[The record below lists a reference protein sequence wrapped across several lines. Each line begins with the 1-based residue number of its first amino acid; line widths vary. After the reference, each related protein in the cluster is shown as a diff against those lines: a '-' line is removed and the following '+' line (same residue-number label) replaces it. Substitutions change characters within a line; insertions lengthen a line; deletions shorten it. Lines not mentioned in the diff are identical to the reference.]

1 MEAKTATSNDKITEA
16 LKLLESAAKEKK
28 DELRN
33 LVVDKYAHLKDT
45 FIDAEG
51 SVKNHLGSARKKATG
66 AAGQARDISEE
77 KVREIARTVDE
88 DVHKNPWPYLGGVAV
103 GALLL
108 GFILGKK

>member
-1 MEAKTATSNDKITEA
+1 MEANTATSNDKITEA
-16 LKLLESAAKEKK
+16 LKLLESTAKEKK

-51 SVKNHLGSARKKATG
+51 SVKHHLDSVRKKATD
-66 AAGQARDISEE
+66 AAEHARDISEE
-77 KVREIARTVDE
+77 KAREIARTVDE
-88 DVHKNPWPYLGGVAV
+88 NVHKNPWPYLGGVAV

-108 GFILGKK
+108 GFVLGKK